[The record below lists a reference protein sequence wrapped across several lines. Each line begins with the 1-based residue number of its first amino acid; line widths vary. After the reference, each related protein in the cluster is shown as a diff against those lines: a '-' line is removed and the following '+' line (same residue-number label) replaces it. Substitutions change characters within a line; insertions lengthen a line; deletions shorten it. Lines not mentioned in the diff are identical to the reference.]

1 MVRSVLFVCLG
12 NVNRSPTAEYIF
24 RAKLN
29 LPKAPGGSQGPLYVA
44 SAATGGHTEGDP
56 AMREMIAA
64 ARKRG
69 IDLTPHRARQR
80 SSLTPPTE
88 NTQQGQFA
96 LAKLLR
102 VLGGLSWAGADFETF
117 DLIVAMDR
125 SNLRNLSSM
134 CPPQQKHKL
143 KLLIRDYA
151 PQCGTEEV
159 PDPYYEG
166 GHLGVFDLIE
176 KGIEGLIEKEGISA

>member
-1 MVRSVLFVCLG
+1 MQGFSAEDLRIMVRSVLFVCLG

-69 IDLTPHRARQR
+69 IDLTPHRARQVR
-80 SSLTPPTE
+80 KS
-88 NTQQGQFA
+88 
-96 LAKLLR
+96 
-102 VLGGLSWAGADFETF
+102 DFETF